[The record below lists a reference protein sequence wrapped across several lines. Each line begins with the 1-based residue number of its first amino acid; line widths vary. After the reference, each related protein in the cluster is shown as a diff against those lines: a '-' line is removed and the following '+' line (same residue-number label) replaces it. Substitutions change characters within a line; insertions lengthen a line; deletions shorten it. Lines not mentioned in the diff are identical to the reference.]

1 MKRLF
6 LAVMML
12 LLATS
17 CSFVENILDRFDI
30 EIGRP
35 KSVRRNDVRAPRAVH
50 MVYSCAFDGHL
61 NMRATPSFNAKIVG
75 KFRNGPQ
82 SANLLQDLGGWSK
95 IEYNG
100 IEGYVVSRY
109 LQRTPTIPYTGR
121 VGVSWLEGCW
131 WPNYGYCIFNN
142 GYWECGYNVSH
153 ARGYYIMQN
162 NEVKLVTVCYKPDA
176 YNGKWVKAD
185 PNDPNNITI
194 LKIDERART
203 LGGGSKMEFTPL
215 DEEGCDD
222 YPYIHSLSEFR
233 QCGKSV
239 AKEVSA
245 YMRK

>member
-1 MKRLF
+1 
-6 LAVMML
+6 ML
-12 LLATS
+12 LLCATS
-17 CSFVENILDRFDI
+17 CSFVEEILDRFDI
-30 EIGRP
+30 EIGKP
-35 KSVRRNDVRAPRAVH
+35 KSVRRNDVRTPRAVH
-50 MVYSCAFDGHL
+50 MVYSYAFDGHL

-82 SANLLQDLGGWSK
+82 GANLLQDLGGWSK

-121 VGVSWLEGCW
+121 VGVNWIEGCW
-131 WPNYGYCIFNN
+131 WQFYGYCIFNN
-142 GYWECGYNVSH
+142 GYWEKGYNF
-153 ARGYYIMQN
+153 AFEKGYYVMQN
-162 NEVKLVTVCYKPDA
+162 NEVKLVTVLRLKDGDPWS
-176 YNGKWVKAD
+176 NKWEWTGARGL
-185 PNDPNNITI
+185 PNEKGEIF
-194 LKIDERART
+194 KINERART

-233 QCGKSV
+233 QYGKSV
-239 AKEVSA
+239 AKEVNA